1 MLLVRN
7 AFAFDLIVEL
17 PFRNIQKKNS
27 MKKILSYISVL
38 CVALMSTSCESDLEK
53 EIYDANS
60 ALPAVIS
67 DIASSYVLEADLS
80 GDLALT
86 VEWSEPDFGFNAA
99 ATNNLEMDVAGNSFE
114 GKEVLTSINDGG
126 KYEVTHKE
134 LNSTI
139 LKLLEKYELPM
150 DEVSLELRVVSS
162 FSDAVTALISNI
174 VTTKITPFSGE
185 KEYPL
190 IAVRGD
196 YCGWDFNSAQK
207 IYSENS
213 DDVYSGMIYFDG
225 KAANGWK
232 LCEDE
237 GWSVSWSVA
246 EEAAAPTEPESLTL
260 DGGSNIKDFGK
271 MFYKFEFDKT
281 TLELTVSAS
290 YDTWGVVGDCTGW
303 GGSPDAE
310 MSLSS
315 EVDETGAT
323 QHFLTATVDLVAGQG
338 WKVRAD
344 NTWGKDFGS
353 GTFEE
358 EPAGADGNYSIP
370 EDGNYTIKWYFN
382 KVEQKLTM
390 TKN

>member
-1 MLLVRN
+1 
-7 AFAFDLIVEL
+7 
-17 PFRNIQKKNS
+17 